1 MRSKKRISK
10 KSFLSNFIKKP
21 KILLRGIKVEMQA
34 QHAGTILGLAWI
46 IIGPFILLTLY
57 AVIYSLIF
65 KLRTTG
71 LSLPE
76 YILNMFSGLVL
87 FVAFSQGM
95 SAGSSALNKNQKLI
109 FSNFPTEFIP
119 SQSVAVAY
127 TVLIPS
133 SFFVIM
139 GDILVSKPSFH
150 LLFVPIVGI
159 LQFLFSLG
167 IGFLLALI
175 GLVMRDIEF
184 IIQYITTALIVVT
197 PIAYTPEMIPNQLIP
212 LLGLNPLYYYVTAS
226 QYLIVLN
233 KFPPLNFSILT
244 LLISLITF
252 FGGLWIFSRAKMAM
266 MDLV

>member
-1 MRSKKRISK
+1 MRFRKKSRY
-10 KSFLSNFIKKP
+10 SFLSNFIERP
-21 KILLRGIKVEMQA
+21 NILLRGIKVEMQA

-46 IIGPFILLTLY
+46 VIGPFILLTLY

-71 LSLPE
+71 LTLSE

-95 SAGSSALNKNQKLI
+95 SAGSSSLNKNQKLI

-133 SFFVIM
+133 SFFVIV
-139 GDILVSKPSFH
+139 GDLLISRPSYH
-150 LLFVPIVGI
+150 LLFVPLVAL
-159 LQFLFSLG
+159 LQFIFSLGLGFLFS
-167 IGFLLALI
+167 LI
-175 GLVMRDIEF
+175 GLVMKDIEF

-197 PIAYTPEMIPNQLIP
+197 PIAYTPDMIPSQLVP
-212 LLGLNPLYYYVTAS
+212 LLGLNPLYYYVTAT

-233 KFPPLNFSILT
+233 KFPPLTF
-244 LLISLITF
+244 SLITIF
-252 FGGLWIFSRAKMAM
+252 ISCFTFLGGLWFFSRAKMAM